1 MPEPDVQ
8 QLPGVG
14 GLTSYSF
21 CTCPLSFSWVF
32 LSYLMPSRFIGIL
45 SLGPCILF
53 YFLGVPPPW
62 HQTVLLRWSEG
73 EWIWEWVDLRV
84 SWDENEMSQLS
95 PNEGSLA
102 RTLRFHPSTVSH
114 LLREVW
120 HESFH
125 IFDFHCLRDVPHES
139 ISFTLSTSIF
149 SHEILFWEK
158 RVHEIFFWQ
167 HKTCL
172 ERFPRSV
179 CETSSDHAA
188 IILESAPHWN

>member
-1 MPEPDVQ
+1 M
-8 QLPGVG
+8 
-14 GLTSYSF
+14 
-21 CTCPLSFSWVF
+21 
-32 LSYLMPSRFIGIL
+32 
-45 SLGPCILF
+45 
-53 YFLGVPPPW
+53 
-62 HQTVLLRWSEG
+62 LLRWSEG
-73 EWIWEWVDLRV
+73 EWIWEWVNLRV

-149 SHEILFWEK
+149 SHEILLWEK
-158 RVHEIFFWQ
+158 RMHETFFLATQNVPRKIPAQRVRDILWSCCD
-167 HKTCL
+167 HSRVSPAL
-172 ERFPRSV
+172 ELTVGSPFWHLGVASFLREVSRKSFFFA
-179 CETSSDHAA
+179 SSPF
-188 IILESAPHWN
+188 SF